1 MRSFRHLGA
10 VAALLACVTAPA
22 RAITVDGHIEP
33 EYGPPLTTQTTQ
45 TSLGDQPLAGQLG
58 SELDQAYGFIAQG
71 ALHLFLTGNFS
82 RFFSEPLIFPDQVQL
97 YLDTAPGGQNP
108 LPNSLPSA
116 GGSLNLQAMAG
127 LGFDAEFQPDYWI
140 AGAREAFG
148 WFYAFYAELSVG
160 GAGYYL
166 GRSTLAGD
174 GTLTPT
180 GDATNPHGIR
190 VSVDPTNEAG
200 VTGGCG
206 ASPGAGAV
214 TGAEWVIPL
223 TAIGNP
229 TGPIRICALLARA
242 GGDVVGGVRGVV
254 SNQVL
259 GAVPPGTCELGPAI
273 GVNFANIA
281 GAQYFV
287 IDLSTPAVRSTWG
300 RIKQMYR

>member
-1 MRSFRHLGA
+1 MRSFPHLGA
-10 VAALLACVTAPA
+10 VVALLACVTAPA

-33 EYGPPLTTQTTQ
+33 QYGPPLTTQTTQ
-45 TSLGDQPLAGQLG
+45 TSLGDHPVSGQNG
-58 SELDQAYGFIAQG
+58 SELDQAYGFVAQG
-71 ALHLFLTGNFS
+71 ALHLFLSGNFS
-82 RFFSEPLIFPDQVQL
+82 RFYSEPLIFPDQVQL
-97 YLDTAPGGQNP
+97 YLDTTPGGQNP
-108 LPNSLPSA
+108 LSSSNPSA
-116 GGSLNLQAMAG
+116 GLTVNLQDMAG

-140 AGAREAFG
+140 AGAREEFG
-148 WFYAFYAELSVG
+148 WFYAHYAELSPG
-160 GAGYYL
+160 GEGYYL
-166 GRSTLAGD
+166 GKSTLAGD
-174 GTLTPT
+174 GTLTLS
-180 GDATNPHGIR
+180 GNATNPHGIR

-206 ASPGAGAV
+206 PSPGAGAV

-229 TGPIRICALLARA
+229 NGLIRICVLLARS
-242 GGDVVGGVRGVV
+242 GGTGDAIV

-259 GAVPPGTCELGPAI
+259 GPVPPGTCELGAPG

-300 RIKQMYR
+300 RIKQLYR